1 MSIDAAEVVRRISD
15 SHVQCV
21 EEIAVDQPE
30 LPDLEDE
37 RGAAGAGGEV
47 GISRLTEQD
56 DIRGKACLHFFHCL
70 QAANPRRSGRELTA
84 EGLLPSLEK
93 LEEVALP
100 RTLPRLGRVIEEPLQ
115 GARK

>member
-1 MSIDAAEVVRRISD
+1 MQQKWCAGSATVT
-15 SHVQCV
+15 
-21 EEIAVDQPE
+21 E

-93 LEEVALP
+93 LEEVAL
-100 RTLPRLGRVIEEPLQ
+100 RAERLPRVW
-115 GARK
+115 